1 MIMSTELKKPKKSRK
16 TTDSRINKHVE
27 VKINVVPYTALDIQ
41 ISLNIATEVV
51 EETFT
56 KEITL
61 RYRVE
66 NGSAIFVDENENVV
80 ATVPLTEFANYVEEF
95 VKKAVEELERETSV
109 YITLFQQFD
118 VLKEKGFEVVVVE

>member
-1 MIMSTELKKPKKSRK
+1 MSTKPKPRKSRK
-16 TTDSRINKHVE
+16 TTDSQVNKHVE
-27 VKINVVPYTALDIQ
+27 VKINVVPYMALDIQ
-41 ISLNIATEVV
+41 ISLNIVTEVV

>member
-1 MIMSTELKKPKKSRK
+1 MRTEQETQK
-16 TTDSRINKHVE
+16 TGGINKSVD
-27 VKINVVPYTALDIQ
+27 VKINVVPYMALDIQ

-61 RYRVE
+61 RYRIE

-95 VKKAVEELERETSV
+95 VKKAVEELEREASD

-118 VLKEKGFEVVVVE
+118 ALKANGFDIVVVE